1 MSLNVPI
8 KYKQYVQFCRKYE
21 FSGVPT
27 YQLWGRV
34 LVDDVPNWAGT
45 SLVRANVPKL
55 VGTSLVRANVPNL
68 AGTSLVRANVPNLA
82 GTSLVR
88 ANVPICVLIVFI
100 SRASTS
106 QKKTRHAG

>member
-27 YQLWGRV
+27 YQLWERV

-68 AGTSLVRANVPNLA
+68 AGTSLVRANVP
-82 GTSLVR
+82 
-88 ANVPICVLIVFI
+88 ICVLIVFI